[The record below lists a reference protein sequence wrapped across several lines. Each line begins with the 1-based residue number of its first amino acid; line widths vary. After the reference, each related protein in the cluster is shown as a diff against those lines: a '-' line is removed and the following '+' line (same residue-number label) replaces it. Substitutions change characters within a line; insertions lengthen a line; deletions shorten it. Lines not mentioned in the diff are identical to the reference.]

1 MTLPLVAYIYGRYRL
16 DIAWWIVFL
25 PTWNHKSMITGAQ
38 VEGKPTVVIASDA
51 SGSWG
56 CGAWWNSAWFQV
68 AWTEEWAS
76 VSIAAKELIIL
87 VLASAVWGP

>member
-1 MTLPLVAYIYGRYRL
+1 M
-16 DIAWWIVFL
+16 
-25 PTWNHKSMITGAQ
+25 
-38 VEGKPTVVIASDA
+38 EGTPTVVISSDA

-76 VSIAAKELIIL
+76 VSIAAKELIPI
-87 VLASAVWGP
+87 VSACAVWGS